1 MQNLP
6 PAHSGDLFCVYACL
20 VMFLLGIAADLDPVG
35 SKHLKFVN
43 VKSGI
48 LCAGP
53 YFTPLHVYLRHENVM
68 KLNIFEK
75 LILYRKC
82 FLFSFYTRN
91 IFLLLRY
98 RMYLVPVLDTNVA
111 EPHLF

>member
-6 PAHSGDLFCVYACL
+6 PAHSGDLFCVFACL

-35 SKHLKFVN
+35 SKHLKVVN